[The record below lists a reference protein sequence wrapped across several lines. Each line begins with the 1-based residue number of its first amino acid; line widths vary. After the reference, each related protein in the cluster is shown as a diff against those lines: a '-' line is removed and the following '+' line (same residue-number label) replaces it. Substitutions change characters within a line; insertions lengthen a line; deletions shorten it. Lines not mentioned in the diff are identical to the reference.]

1 MSIGDGIMQRCICG
15 VICAFFFRDRIVYYS
30 AIVAVIFIVAQ
41 VLLLQLNIK
50 PRSEPVSLHYTTY
63 FGVDFIGAWYLLYLI
78 PLLGFG
84 LAILNLTLAFVFAKH
99 DKLLSYILILTIIF
113 ALLLLTIHTA
123 LLIRINA

>member
-1 MSIGDGIMQRCICG
+1 MWRDLR
-15 VICAFFFRDRIVYYS
+15 FFFRDRIVYYS